1 MGVEIEVPFTFYSAN
16 NNGYSPESKINGL
29 QLATQYTFLV
39 NEKHTTSL
47 VVGYLHK
54 LGMSAFGELS
64 KQTLFSHNEI
74 KPFFVDAK
82 RWGNNFHTLIYA
94 GPAIE

>member
-94 GPAIE
+94 GPVIE